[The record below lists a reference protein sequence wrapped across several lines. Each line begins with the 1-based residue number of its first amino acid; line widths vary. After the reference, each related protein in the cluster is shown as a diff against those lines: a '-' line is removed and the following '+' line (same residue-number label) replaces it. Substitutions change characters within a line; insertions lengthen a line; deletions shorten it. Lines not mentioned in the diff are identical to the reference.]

1 MWNFAGTAKDRSI
14 ISKKNLTV
22 VRSRLL
28 LTSLSNYGERQYRLN
43 KQFVGNSHICMYSL
57 LRSLSYLKSRKYIN
71 NLFSL
76 CVTFNYIFE
85 DTKKFVLRLSQLLP
99 FSIVGQKNGR
109 NVSRILTCW
118 RRRLSSVRLRC
129 SRYFAPFGLRS

>member
-1 MWNFAGTAKDRSI
+1 MSNFTRAAKDRNI

-43 KQFVGNSHICMYSL
+43 KQFVANSHICMYSL
-57 LRSLSYLKSRKYIN
+57 LRSLSYLKSRKYII

-85 DTKKFVLRLSQLLP
+85 DTKKLVLRLSQLLP
-99 FSIVGQKNGR
+99 FSIVGQKNGW
-109 NVSRILTCW
+109 NVSGVLTCW
-118 RRRLSSVRLRC
+118 RRRLSSVLRRY
-129 SRYFAPFGLRS
+129 SRYFVPFGLRS